1 MSPEPINL
9 QVNIL
14 QAPEVARQTST
25 LQQVASHQQMAQ
37 EAQRAKDSQEAPET
51 VQTTPDAEQAKLSK
65 DGSGRGRAFLR
76 QEGKREG
83 EEEPVDAEPSEP
95 ADPGIG
101 ARVDF
106 TR

>member
-14 QAPEVARQTST
+14 QAPEVARQSST

-37 EAQRAKDSQEAPET
+37 EAQRAKESQEAPET
-51 VQTTPDAEQAKLSK
+51 VQTTPEAEQSKLSK

-76 QEGKREG
+76 QEGRRAG
-83 EEEPVDAEPSEP
+83 QEEADDPEPKEP

-101 ARVDF
+101 AKVDF